1 MSRGVFGLSLGDE
14 VTVLWYGI
22 RCSILKNEYRHTR
35 MWKVLFF
42 VVVEYASGNIRKLCH
57 KFARSQ

>member
-1 MSRGVFGLSLGDE
+1 MSRGVFGLSLGDK

-22 RCSILKNEYRHTR
+22 RCSILKNEHRHTR
-35 MWKVLFF
+35 MWKVQFF
-42 VVVEYASGNIRKLCH
+42 VVVEYAPGNIRKLCH